1 MNDTQLINKIRQFL
15 NGDRGVSPVIAVALL
30 ILIAIGFAVAI
41 QGVGSDLIGSV
52 QEPPEASI
60 DSNPEQ
66 ESIRLTVE
74 NVQNADELRVL
85 HNGSEITTTDVGLT
99 PEAGDS
105 TVITYANIETE
116 AVSTQGSGTGAEIAV
131 VAVDFPDNERVV
143 YTYTI
148 PEGAVV
154 A

>member
-1 MNDTQLINKIRQFL
+1 MMNDTKLIDGMRKFL

-60 DSNPEQ
+60 DSDPERD
-66 ESIRLTVE
+66 SIRLTVE

-85 HNGSEITTTDVGLT
+85 YDGDENRVRPGVRNGFSPQT
-99 PEAGDS
+99 GDS
-105 TVITYANIETE
+105 VHINYR
-116 AVSTQGSGTGAEIAV
+116 TQLINAQPGGEISV

-143 YTYTI
+143 FSYTI
-148 PEGAVV
+148 PEGAVTS
-154 A
+154 

>member
-1 MNDTQLINKIRQFL
+1 MINDSQLIDGIRKFL

-85 HNGSEITTTDVGLT
+85 HNGEPQSGIDLSPQT
-99 PEAGDS
+99 GDS
-105 TVITYANIETE
+105 VLINYASDLNNPD
-116 AVSTQGSGTGAEIAV
+116 ASSGDEISV

-143 YTYTI
+143 FSYTI
-148 PEGAVV
+148 PEDGITT
-154 A
+154 

>member
-1 MNDTQLINKIRQFL
+1 MDDSQLIDGIRKFL

-85 HNGSEITTTDVGLT
+85 HNGENQT
-99 PEAGDS
+99 
-105 TVITYANIETE
+105 NIELSPQTG
-116 AVSTQGSGTGAEIAV
+116 ASVLINYINDLNNAGSGDEISV

-143 YTYTI
+143 FSYTI
-148 PEGAVV
+148 PEDAVTS
-154 A
+154 

>member
-1 MNDTQLINKIRQFL
+1 MNDSQLIDGMRKFL
-15 NGDRGVSPVIAVALL
+15 KGDRGVSPVIAVALL

-60 DSNPEQ
+60 DSNPE
-66 ESIRLTVE
+66 EETIRLTVE

-85 HNGSEITTTDVGLT
+85 HNGENKSNIQLSPQT
-99 PEAGDS
+99 GDS
-105 TVITYANIETE
+105 VLINYADDLQDSNN
-116 AVSTQGSGTGAEIAV
+116 QPNAEEGDEISV

-143 YTYTI
+143 FSYTI
-148 PEGAVV
+148 PEDAVTS
-154 A
+154 

>member
-1 MNDTQLINKIRQFL
+1 MNDSQLIDGIRKFL

-60 DSNPEQ
+60 DSNPEN
-66 ESIRLTVE
+66 ETIRLTVE

-85 HNGSEITTTDVGLT
+85 HNGENKSNIQLSPQT
-99 PEAGDS
+99 GDS
-105 TVITYANIETE
+105 VLINYANDLTD
-116 AVSTQGSGTGAEIAV
+116 SDGPNSNPGDEISV

-143 YTYTI
+143 FSYTI
-148 PEGAVV
+148 PEDAVTS
-154 A
+154 

>member
-1 MNDTQLINKIRQFL
+1 MNDSQLIDGIRKFL

-60 DSNPEQ
+60 EDNPEQ
-66 ESIRLTVE
+66 DNIRLTVE
-74 NVQNADELRVL
+74 NVQNADELRIL
-85 HNGSEITTTDVGLT
+85 LDGDEIDSGQGSLDPQTGDSTLISYSGIGAQAGSEI
-99 PEAGDS
+99 S
-105 TVITYANIETE
+105 
-116 AVSTQGSGTGAEIAV
+116 V

-143 YTYTI
+143 YSYTVS
-148 PEGAVV
+148 ENANV
-154 A
+154 

>member
-1 MNDTQLINKIRQFL
+1 MNDSQLIDGMRKFL

-60 DSNPEQ
+60 DSNPE
-66 ESIRLTVE
+66 EETIRLTVE

-85 HNGSEITTTDVGLT
+85 HNGENKSNIQLSPQT
-99 PEAGDS
+99 GDS
-105 TVITYANIETE
+105 VLINYADDLQDSNN
-116 AVSTQGSGTGAEIAV
+116 QPNAEEGDEISV

-143 YTYTI
+143 FSYTI
-148 PEGAVV
+148 PEDAVTS
-154 A
+154 